1 MKFASSL
8 RQSKPKLSEFLPR
21 YCSYTHRCKQFNLT
35 KMFWNKK
42 KKLPI
47 TEEDKIWV
55 DEDLNWLKMEFGQE
69 HFMEIRTVTPTKDFY
84 NRTFYGTERD
94 AEFILE
100 RTMELMNIQNVDIKL
115 DFFSDSPI
123 EMADGTILTTPA
135 DLNGSWKS
143 ASGTY
148 EQTEN
153 GTVISIETGQ
163 LKNPISLIAT
173 ISHELAHQILL
184 GENRIEENDELLTDF
199 TAITYGFGIFIG
211 NSRFQFSSQGF
222 GWQSSSQGYLP
233 EQIIAYSM
241 AWLSKERNEKTEYSR
256 FLNKSM
262 KKYFYP
268 SFELLTDNEK

>member
-1 MKFASSL
+1 
-8 RQSKPKLSEFLPR
+8 
-21 YCSYTHRCKQFNLT
+21 
-35 KMFWNKK
+35 MFWNKK

-47 TEEDKIWV
+47 TKEDKVWV
-55 DEDLNWLKMEFGQE
+55 DEDLNWLKTEFGQE
-69 HFMEIRTVTPTKDFY
+69 HFMEVQTVTPTKDFY
-84 NRTFYGTERD
+84 ERTFDGTEKD

-115 DFFSDSPI
+115 EFFSNSPI

-153 GTVISIETGQ
+153 GTIISIETGQ

-184 GENRIEENDELLTDF
+184 GENRIEENDEFLTDF
-199 TAITYGFGIFIG
+199 TAIVYGFGIFIG

-233 EQIIAYSM
+233 EQIIAYAM
-241 AWLSKERNEKTEYSR
+241 AWLSKQRNEKTEYSKY
-256 FLNKSM
+256 LNKSM
-262 KKYFYP
+262 KKYFDQ
-268 SFELLTDNEK
+268 SFEWLTENEK

>member
-1 MKFASSL
+1 
-8 RQSKPKLSEFLPR
+8 
-21 YCSYTHRCKQFNLT
+21 
-35 KMFWNKK
+35 MFWNKK

-55 DEDLNWLKMEFGQE
+55 DEDLNWLKTEFGKE

-84 NRTFYGTERD
+84 ERTFDGTEKD

-100 RTMELMNIQNVDIKL
+100 RTMELMNIQNGDIKL

-123 EMADGTILTTPA
+123 EMDDGTILTTPA

-148 EQTEN
+148 QQTEN

-184 GENRIEENDELLTDF
+184 GENRIEENDEFLTDF
-199 TAITYGFGIFIG
+199 TAIVYGFGIFIG
-211 NSRFQFSSQGF
+211 NSRFQFNSQGF
-222 GWQSSSQGYLP
+222 GWKSSSQGYLP
-233 EQIIAYSM
+233 EQIISYAM
-241 AWLSKERNEKTEYSR
+241 AWLSRERNEKTNYSQY
-256 FLNKSM
+256 LKKSL
-262 KKYFYP
+262 KKYFDQ
-268 SFELLTDNEK
+268 SLDWLTENE